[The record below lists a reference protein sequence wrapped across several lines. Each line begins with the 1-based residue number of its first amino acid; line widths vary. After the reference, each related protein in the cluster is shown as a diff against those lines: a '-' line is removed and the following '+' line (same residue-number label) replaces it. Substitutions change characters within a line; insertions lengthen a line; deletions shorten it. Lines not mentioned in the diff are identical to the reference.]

1 MNEAKVGFELR
12 TLRLLLTDILPVK
25 QYKNPED
32 NIKRYRTIRDSIKE
46 VGMIEPLV
54 VYPVNGDG
62 KKFYLL
68 DGHLRVIALKQ
79 LGQTEADCIVSKDDE
94 CFTYNARINRVS
106 PIQEHKM
113 MLKAVNNGVSP
124 ERIAAALNL
133 SVKEVNAA
141 ITLLDGIHAEAAE
154 LLKDKAIA
162 PKAIRLLKK
171 VRALRQIEMA
181 ELMVTA
187 NNYTASYTEAL
198 VLATSKDQMTNPE
211 EPKEKEGLLPEQIAK
226 MEEEM
231 QLLERDLKAVEDS
244 YGENMLNLTLARG
257 YIKKLLE
264 NAKVARFLSGNFPEI
279 LNELEKIAA
288 TEGV

>member
-1 MNEAKVGFELR
+1 MQKV
-12 TLRLLLTDILPVK
+12 RLSLTDLLPIK
-25 QYKNPED
+25 HYKNPEN
-32 NIKRYRTIRDSIKE
+32 NIKRFKTIRDSIKE

-54 VYPVNGDG
+54 VFPVNGDG
-62 KKFYLL
+62 RKYFLL
-68 DGHLRVIALKQ
+68 DGHLRVVALKQ
-79 LGQTEADCIVSKDDE
+79 LGQTEADCLISKDDE
-94 CFTYNARINRVS
+94 CFTYNARINRVN

-113 MLKAVNNGVSP
+113 MLKAVSNGVSAQ
-124 ERIAAALNL
+124 RIAAALNL
-133 SVKEVNAA
+133 SVKDVEKS
-141 ITLLDGIHAEAAE
+141 ITLLDGIHAEAAD

-198 VLATSKDQMTNPE
+198 VLATSKDQLTNPE
-211 EPKEKEGLLPEQIAK
+211 EPKKKEGLLPEQIAK

-231 QLLERDLKAVEDS
+231 QSLERDLKVIEET
-244 YGENMLNLTLARG
+244 YGENMLNLTLARS

-264 NAKVARFLSGNFPEI
+264 NAKATRFLSGHFPEI
-279 LNELEKIAA
+279 LAEFEKIAA
-288 TEGV
+288 TESV